1 MLRAQSR
8 KYYFLSEE
16 ADEKGDMSQRCQDL
30 QHQVGCVQIHVS
42 QLVARGACLDWA
54 LASWAVSLFLNKGI
68 LKCAYMFIERKCW
81 FCRTQFN
88 HFNNLLS
95 RPDRKRASVFIFS
108 E

>member
-54 LASWAVSLFLNKGI
+54 LASRPKVNLQRSISSEKIKTLARFLSGRDNKL
-68 LKCAYMFIERKCW
+68 LK
-81 FCRTQFN
+81 
-88 HFNNLLS
+88 
-95 RPDRKRASVFIFS
+95 
-108 E
+108 